1 MRNSTVIHPALVLVH
16 SPLVGPLTWEPVA
29 ERLRRAGRVVI
40 VPSLTGATDGAPPY
54 YRRLA
59 GRVAD
64 EVAGACASS
73 RVMLVGHS
81 GAGALLPAIAE
92 AIEGRRE
99 DVASRG
105 EDVAGHGEVCGAG
118 HGEDIAGHG
127 EVCGAVFVDAILPH
141 PGQTW
146 FDTAPASLGEHLVS
160 LARDG
165 RLPPWDEWF
174 PAEEM
179 SALMPE
185 AGLRQRFA
193 ADLPELPLA
202 YFHETAPQVSGWPLA
217 HCAYLRLSE
226 AYDEFA
232 DEADRLGWPVR
243 REDADHLAMLTQ
255 PDRIAAVLDRLVS

>member
-1 MRNSTVIHPALVLVH
+1 MRNSTVTQPSLVLVH

-40 VPSLTGATDGAPPY
+40 VPSLAGVTDDGPPY

-64 EVAGACASS
+64 EVARAGADG
-73 RVMLVGHS
+73 RVTLAGHS

-92 AIEGRRE
+92 AIAR
-99 DVASRG
+99 RG
-105 EDVAGHGEVCGAG
+105 EDGAGRGEGASGGTVGAGRGEVG
-118 HGEDIAGHG
+118 
-127 EVCGAVFVDAILPH
+127 GAVFVDAILPH

-146 FDTAPASLGEHLVS
+146 FDTAPAALGEHLVG
-160 LARDG
+160 LTRDG
-165 RLPPWDEWF
+165 RLPRWNEWF

-179 SALMPE
+179 SALLPE
-185 AGLRQRFA
+185 AGLRERFA

-202 YFHETAPQVSGWPLA
+202 YFYETAPQVACWPPA

-226 AYDEFA
+226 PYDEFA
-232 DEADRLGWPVR
+232 DEADRLGWPVY
-243 REDADHLAMLTQ
+243 RENSDHLAMLTQ
-255 PDRIAAVLDRLVS
+255 PDRVAVILDRMGVR

>member
-1 MRNSTVIHPALVLVH
+1 MRNLTVIQPALVLVH

-29 ERLRRAGRVVI
+29 ERLRSGGRFVI
-40 VPSLTGATDGAPPY
+40 CPSLAGVTDGGPPY

-59 GRVAD
+59 ARVAG
-64 EVAGACASS
+64 EVVGACAGS
-73 RVMLVGHS
+73 RVVLAGHS

-92 AIEGRRE
+92 EIAAGGDAAGIAVHGAI
-99 DVASRG
+99 
-105 EDVAGHGEVCGAG
+105 
-118 HGEDIAGHG
+118 
-127 EVCGAVFVDAILPH
+127 FVDAILPH

-146 FDTAPASLGEHLVS
+146 FETAPASLGEHLVGLS
-160 LARDG
+160 REG
-165 RLPPWDEWF
+165 VLPRWNEWF
-174 PAEEM
+174 PAEAV

-185 AGLRQRFA
+185 AGLRDRFV

-202 YFHETAPQVSGWPLA
+202 YFYETAPQVPGWPPA

-232 DEADRLGWPVR
+232 DEAERLGWPVR

-255 PDRIAAVLDRLVS
+255 PDQIAAVLDQLVG